1 MCCYVFLNSD
11 LFWCKIVQHLWCKL
25 KIQKAAKIFQKVALK
40 NKWHYSCY
48 IVILHIQFFPNFFT
62 LLCRSL
68 NLMLYLIF
76 VIVENNVI
84 HNRVTYNIKETST
97 IVKQLHHNKNSELQ
111 LLQPLII
118 LRGIYIPP
126 SVFSTKNH
134 KSH

>member
-1 MCCYVFLNSD
+1 MLTKNM
-11 LFWCKIVQHLWCKL
+11 KT
-25 KIQKAAKIFQKVALK
+25 AKIFKKVAVK

-126 SVFSTKNH
+126 SVFSTKKIIKQNQ
-134 KSH
+134 KSHYTKILF

>member
-1 MCCYVFLNSD
+1 MLTKNM
-11 LFWCKIVQHLWCKL
+11 KTAKTL
-25 KIQKAAKIFQKVALK
+25 KKVAVK

-97 IVKQLHHNKNSELQ
+97 IVKQLLHHNKNSELQ

-118 LRGIYIPP
+118 PSGIYIPP
-126 SVFSTKNH
+126 SVFSTKKAIKQNH
-134 KSH
+134 KSHKAKILFSIFLKKL

>member
-1 MCCYVFLNSD
+1 MIRVNFLMTFRLMTASQNYK
-11 LFWCKIVQHLWCKL
+11 LF
-25 KIQKAAKIFQKVALK
+25 AFSTPK
-40 NKWHYSCY
+40 NFT
-48 IVILHIQFFPNFFT
+48 IQFFPSFFFT
-62 LLCRSL
+62 PVDSEVPL

-126 SVFSTKNH
+126 SVFSTKKIIKQNH